1 MDMPGSSTQ
10 LDGFELLA
18 DTLGEMV
25 SRHDAEGRYLYA
37 SAGTRALTGY
47 EPEELIG
54 HSGYEFIHP
63 GDLDDLRSAHAG
75 LIEGNDRVEIRNRH
89 RRKDGSYVDCE

>member
-1 MDMPGSSTQ
+1 MDMAGSSTR

-37 SAGTRALTGY
+37 SAGTRGLTG
-47 EPEELIG
+47 
-54 HSGYEFIHP
+54 
-63 GDLDDLRSAHAG
+63 
-75 LIEGNDRVEIRNRH
+75 
-89 RRKDGSYVDCE
+89 